1 MGSFLKT
8 IVGGAAALAALYAV
22 GRTAYLAGK
31 DVAREEERL
40 RALQASAAGE
50 EATPEED
57 TSEETKHE
65 EVAEP
70 EAIEPVR
77 KPSKL
82 SMLLGLRRVLGRK
95 NSVVGNLFRH
105 PEAHKIEAFVERDG
119 LHIRVRERP
128 STATL

>member
-8 IVGGAAALAALYAV
+8 ILGGAVGLAALYVV

-50 EATPEED
+50 EATPEAG
-57 TSEETKHE
+57 TPE
-65 EVAEP
+65 EVEREELAET
-70 EAIEPVR
+70 EAVEPVR

-82 SMLLGLRRVLGRK
+82 SMLLGLRRVLSRK
-95 NSVVGNLFRH
+95 NSIVGNLFRH

-128 STATL
+128 STAIL

>member
-1 MGSFLKT
+1 MRSFLKT
-8 IVGGAAALAALYAV
+8 IVGGAAALLALYTV

-31 DVAREEERL
+31 EAAREEERL
-40 RALQASAAGE
+40 RTLRASVDENSASE
-50 EATPEED
+50 EGTPETIEREAS
-57 TSEETKHE
+57 TT
-65 EVAEP
+65 P
-70 EAIEPVR
+70 EAAEPVR

-95 NSVVGNLFRH
+95 SSVVGKLFRH

-128 STATL
+128 NMATL

>member
-8 IVGGAAALAALYAV
+8 ILGGAVGLAVLYVV

-40 RALQASAAGE
+40 RALRTSAAGE
-50 EATPEED
+50 ETTPEAGTPEEAER
-57 TSEETKHE
+57 EEL
-65 EVAEP
+65 AE
-70 EAIEPVR
+70 AVEPVR
-77 KPSKL
+77 KPGKL
-82 SMLLGLRRVLGRK
+82 SMLLGLRRVFSRK

-128 STATL
+128 STAIL